1 MIAAIYATGP
11 KGEFGLNGK
20 LPWGSFKE
28 ELDIFYATLDSL
40 APDNII
46 IGAGTW
52 FGFPETLQKRILGDS
67 DLFIYANANK
77 PLQETIGCPTRIT
90 SIGYTLPEFFKEEV
104 TVVLGGAA
112 LLLEMYAKNH
122 LDMAYVS
129 TIASSTPLSAD
140 VHLHPHI
147 TMTNS
152 MATRMEYASGENADK
167 TLFFLQE
174 LVTFK

>member
-11 KGEFGLNGK
+11 NGEFGLNGK

-46 IGAGTW
+46 VGAGTW
-52 FGFPETLQKRILGDS
+52 LAFPETLQKRILGDS
-67 DLFIYANANK
+67 DLFIYANR
-77 PLQETIGCPTRIT
+77 PLPNSVGSATRI
-90 SIGYTLPEFFKEEV
+90 SNIGYSLPDFLKEEV
-104 TVVLGGAA
+104 TVVLGGAT
-112 LLLEMYAKNH
+112 LLLEMYVNNH

-129 TIASSTPLSAD
+129 TINSVTPLSAD
-140 VHLHPHI
+140 VHLHHHI

-152 MATRMEYASGENADK
+152 TATRMDYAVGHNADK
-167 TLFFLQE
+167 SLSFVQE
-174 LVTFK
+174 LVTY

>member
-11 KGEFGLNGK
+11 NGEFGLNGK

-40 APDNII
+40 SPDNII
-46 IGAGTW
+46 VGAGTW
-52 FGFPETLQKRILGDS
+52 LSFPEALQKRIQGDS
-67 DLFIYANANK
+67 DLFIYANR
-77 PLQETIGCPTRIT
+77 PLPESVGTATRI
-90 SIGYTLPEFFKEEV
+90 SNIGYRLPDFFKEEV

-129 TIASSTPLSAD
+129 TLTSATPLSAD

-152 MATRMEYASGENADK
+152 MATRMDYVSGESADK
-167 TLFFLQE
+167 TLSFLQE

>member
-11 KGEFGLNGK
+11 NGEFGLNGK

-46 IGAGTW
+46 VGAGTW
-52 FGFPETLQKRILGDS
+52 LALPKIARERMLGDS
-67 DLFIYANANK
+67 ELFIYANR
-77 PLQETIGCPTRIT
+77 PLPENIGLATRI
-90 SIGYTLPEFFKEEV
+90 SSFGYALPEFLKSEV

-112 LLLEMYAKNH
+112 LILEMYAKNH

-129 TIASSTPLSAD
+129 TITSATPLSAD
-140 VHLHPHI
+140 TFLHPHI
-147 TMTNS
+147 IQTNS
-152 MATRMEYASGENADK
+152 EATKLVYATGEKADK
-167 TLFFLQE
+167 TLSFIQE
-174 LVTFK
+174 LVTF